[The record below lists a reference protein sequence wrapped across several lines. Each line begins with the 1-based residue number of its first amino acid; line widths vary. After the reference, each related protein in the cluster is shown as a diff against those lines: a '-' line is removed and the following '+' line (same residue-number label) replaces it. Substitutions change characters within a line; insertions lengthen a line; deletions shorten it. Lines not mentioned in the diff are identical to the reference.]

1 MTTAALEQNLLDKFL
16 SQAPV
21 EPDLVSTDQDGYT
34 EVQWVIDNRVI
45 QLDIEKDAALAT
57 WTTWL
62 ESDPI
67 EEEPPSNQIYLDDPD
82 TWRMLLEL
90 LAC

>member
-34 EVQWVIDNRVI
+34 EVHWVIDNRII
-45 QLDIEKDAALAT
+45 QLDIGKDAVKVE

-67 EEEPPSNQIYLDDPD
+67 EDEPPSNRLDLDDPD
-82 TWRMLLEL
+82 TWRPLLEL

>member
-1 MTTAALEQNLLDKFL
+1 MTTATLGQNLLDKFL

-34 EVQWVIDNRVI
+34 EVQWVIGNRII
-45 QLDIEKDAALAT
+45 QLNIEKDAALAT

-67 EEEPPSNQIYLDDPD
+67 EEEPPSNRIDLQYPN
-82 TWRMLLEL
+82 TWRPLLEL

>member
-1 MTTAALEQNLLDKFL
+1 MTTTTLGQNLLEKFL

-34 EVQWVIDNRVI
+34 EVQWVISGRIV
-45 QLDIEKDAALAT
+45 QLDIEKDAALAE

-62 ESDPI
+62 ESEPI
-67 EEEPPSNQIYLDDPD
+67 EDEPPSNQIDLRDTG
-82 TWRMLLEL
+82 TWRPLLEL
-90 LAC
+90 LDC

>member
-1 MTTAALEQNLLDKFL
+1 MTTTTLEQSLLEKFL

-34 EVQWVIDNRVI
+34 EVQWVIDNRII
-45 QLDIEKDAALAT
+45 QLDIEKDAAKAE

-67 EEEPPSNQIYLDDPD
+67 EDEPPSNRLDLDEPD
-82 TWRMLLEL
+82 TWRPLLEL

>member
-1 MTTAALEQNLLDKFL
+1 MTTATLEQNLLEKFL

-34 EVQWVIDNRVI
+34 EVQWVIGNRII
-45 QLDIEKDAALAT
+45 QLDIEKDAALAE

-67 EEEPPSNQIYLDDPD
+67 EEEPPSNRLDLDDPD
-82 TWRMLLEL
+82 TWRPLLEL
-90 LAC
+90 LGW

>member
-1 MTTAALEQNLLDKFL
+1 MTTATRGQNRLEKFL
-16 SQAPV
+16 RQAPV

-34 EVQWVIDNRVI
+34 EVQWVINGRIV
-45 QLDIEKDAALAT
+45 QLDIEKDAALAV

-67 EEEPPSNQIYLDDPD
+67 EEEPASNRIDLRDPD
-82 TWRMLLEL
+82 SWRPLLEL
-90 LAC
+90 LGW